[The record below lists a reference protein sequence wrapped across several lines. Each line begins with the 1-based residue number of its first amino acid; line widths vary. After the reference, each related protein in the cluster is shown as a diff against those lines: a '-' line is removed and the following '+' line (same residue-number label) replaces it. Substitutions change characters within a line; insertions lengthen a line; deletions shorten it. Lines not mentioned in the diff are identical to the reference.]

1 MTSNRHVEMDLG
13 PDWTVKMAWPE
24 EGDIQGGPIELLV
37 TPSDPQTYPAG
48 GISSTVLRS
57 VDFRAAMATLRSQL
71 ANADRWRRRS
81 DEYEAGRIE
90 RIRDALAKGVTPE
103 YLALLSSAYV
113 SRVNSGQAKPVERLA
128 EDIGKSLQTIRGH
141 LWRARKE
148 GLLTGSAGR
157 KGGQLTPEASAILS
171 RIVPGAPQEVRP
183 PSSE

>member
-13 PDWTVKMAWPE
+13 PDWIVRMAWPE

-37 TPSDPQTYPAG
+37 TPSDPQAYPAG

-57 VDFRAAMATLRSQL
+57 VDFRAATAQLRRQL
-71 ANADRWRRRS
+71 ASADRWRRRS
-81 DEYEAGRIE
+81 DEYETGRIE
-90 RIRDALAKGVTPE
+90 RIRDALAKGITPE

-141 LWRARKE
+141 LWRARKD

-157 KGGQLTPEASAILS
+157 KGGQLTPQASAILS
-171 RIVPGAPQEVRP
+171 RIVPNAPQSPIET
-183 PSSE
+183 SQT